1 MRYFFDWFSALLLP
15 IWFLQAFICIIQPS
29 KWFGLTLSLGNAK
42 KNAIE
47 CLNASLK
54 FSGLLSVDL
63 ISAAPTLT
71 FMFSRERRRKAEK
84 KNEGPCAMRF
94 TLCATLFY
102 KRLHQRP
109 HTLYFLVGPGLAMII
124 PDMNSSTTI
133 SKLIFDIT
141 ITISAFFSIIDWKWP
156 FFWMT
161 FVTLFS

>member
-1 MRYFFDWFSALLLP
+1 MRYFLIGSLLCYCQSDFCRPLSASSSRASDSAWL
-15 IWFLQAFICIIQPS
+15 FL
-29 KWFGLTLSLGNAK
+29 WGNAK

-71 FMFSRERRRKAEK
+71 FMFSWERRRKAEK

-141 ITISAFFSIIDWKWP
+141 ITISAFFLHYRLKMAFFSEWP
-156 FFWMT
+156 
-161 FVTLFS
+161 S